1 MDEKNLPDLN
11 GAQAV
16 ARLARYLR
24 EKGLAADETAALN
37 DAFAILFPP
46 EHEHQHEHQ
55 HEHKHE

>member
-1 MDEKNLPDLN
+1 MDAKNLPALD

-24 EKGLAADETAALN
+24 AKGLASDEASSLR

-46 EHEHQHEHQ
+46 E
-55 HEHKHE
+55 